1 MLRGVTGGL
10 LVAVC
15 MLALAVPA
23 AAASADTFAWGED
36 EVGQL
41 GDGATVNRDVPAPV
55 GGLGTVTALAGGRRY
70 SLALLGD
77 GTVMAWGEN
86 SWGQL
91 GDGTDTGPSS
101 CYAAYASASGNTVG
115 CSTTPVAVDGL
126 TGIVAIATGAQHS
139 LALLRDGTVM
149 AWGDNEYGQLGIG
162 TTYGPDHCYKPAEPT
177 QCSTTPV
184 PVSGLSEVTAI
195 AAGQNDS
202 FALLKDGTVMAWGSN
217 ADGDLGIGDSGTA
230 VPTPITGLSGVTA
243 IAAGEDNGLAL
254 LRNGTVMSW
263 GANEFGQLGD
273 GALTQSDVP
282 VAVSGL
288 SGVSAIAVGA
298 QSLAL
303 REDGTVVA
311 WGSNISGQ
319 LGIGTQTGPV
329 ECFPLNFCSPTPVEV
344 SGIEHASAIAAGG
357 GHCLALLSDGT
368 VLAWGLGWD
377 GQLGDGTTEISDAPA
392 AVSGLEQVTTLAAG
406 DDFSLAYGV
415 PREPAPVIGQIGP
428 GSGDTPTSEAP
439 ARTSSP
445 SASQGVASL
454 MARAKPPFPLLA
466 AASQHKPLTRAQ
478 EFRRALSAC
487 KRKPKAKRGSCERRA
502 RKKYAPRP

>member
-1 MLRGVTGGL
+1 MLRGVTGGF

-15 MLALAVPA
+15 ALALAVPA
-23 AAASADTFAWGED
+23 AAASAGTFSWGED

-41 GDGATVNRDVPAPV
+41 GDGATINSDVPAAV
-55 GGLGTVTALAGGRRY
+55 SGLGTVTALAGGRRY

-115 CSTTPVAVDGL
+115 CSTTPVTVSGL
-126 TGIVAIATGAQHS
+126 NGVVAIATGAQHS
-139 LALLRDGTVM
+139 LALLSNGTVM
-149 AWGDNEYGQLGIG
+149 AWGANEWGQLGIG
-162 TTYGPDHCYKPAEPT
+162 TTYGPDHCYKPTEPT

-184 PVSGLSEVTAI
+184 PVNGLSEVTAI

-217 ADGDLGIGDSGTA
+217 AGGDLGVGAGGSGTA
-230 VPTPITGLSGVTA
+230 VPTPITGLSGVTG
-243 IAAGEDNGLAL
+243 IAAGGDNGLAL
-254 LRNGTVMSW
+254 LRDGTVMSW
-263 GANEFGQLGD
+263 GTNEFGQLGD

-288 SGVSAIAVGA
+288 SGVSAIAIGGE
-298 QSLAL
+298 SLAL

-311 WGSNISGQ
+311 WGSNIAGQ
-319 LGIGTQTGPV
+319 LGIGTRSGPV
-329 ECFPLNFCSPTPVEV
+329 ECFPLNFCGPTPVEV

-357 GHCLALLSDGT
+357 GHSLALLSDGT

-377 GQLGDGTTEISDAPA
+377 GQLGDGTTEISDVP
-392 AVSGLEQVTTLAAG
+392 VTISGLEQVTTIAAG
-406 DDFSLAYGV
+406 DDFGLAYGV
-415 PREPAPVIGQIGP
+415 LREPAPVATQT
-428 GSGDTPTSEAP
+428 GSGDTPTSEGP

-454 MARAKPPFPLLA
+454 MVRVKPPFPLLA
-466 AASQHKPLTRAQ
+466 AASEHKPLTLAQ
-478 EFRRALSAC
+478 KLRRALNAC
-487 KRKPKAKRGSCERRA
+487 RRKPKAKRGSCERRA
-502 RKKYAPRP
+502 RKQYAPHA